1 MRNSQNN
8 KDKPFSIATK
18 NTFKY
23 IWSLILPNLKIHL
36 NKFPLLNCTWK
47 FIKGVSTGEEKAIIH
62 EIFITSRDGQTFLNE
77 SFGGLQ
83 LDPELY
89 SAFLSAI
96 LTFGSQFTEELRE
109 IHFAS
114 FKIVFFTTEKLILTA
129 VVDKYD
135 ENLAIA
141 RFLTLLATE
150 FKKKFGDLEDWK
162 GDLKK
167 FEEFREKIKTY
178 VKLRS

>member
-1 MRNSQNN
+1 M
-8 KDKPFSIATK
+8 
-18 NTFKY
+18 
-23 IWSLILPNLKIHL
+23 
-36 NKFPLLNCTWK
+36 
-47 FIKGVSTGEEKAIIH
+47 
-62 EIFITSRDGQTFLNE
+62 
-77 SFGGLQ
+77 
-83 LDPELY
+83 Y

-141 RFLTLLATE
+141 RFLTLLANE